1 MRLVTLIRLVYL
13 LLFQWFDYA
22 LLNLFFWMDLYF
34 SVATD
39 AVLIF
44 KVDDVVTIPIRV
56 PTTGVKKEIEM
67 YSNIPM

>member
-1 MRLVTLIRLVYL
+1 
-13 LLFQWFDYA
+13 
-22 LLNLFFWMDLYF
+22 MDLYF

-56 PTTGVKKEIEM
+56 PTTGVKKEIET

>member
-1 MRLVTLIRLVYL
+1 
-13 LLFQWFDYA
+13 
-22 LLNLFFWMDLYF
+22 MDLYF

-56 PTTGVKKEIEM
+56 PTTGVEKEIET